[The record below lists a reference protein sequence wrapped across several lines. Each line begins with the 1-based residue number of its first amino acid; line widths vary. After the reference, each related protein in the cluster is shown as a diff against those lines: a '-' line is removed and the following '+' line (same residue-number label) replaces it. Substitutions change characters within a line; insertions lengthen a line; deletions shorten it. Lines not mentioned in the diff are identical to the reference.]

1 VREVGSSSFPFPR
14 YASSDEWRN
23 VRLTEALRAGPQWH
37 GDLLHDLVAR
47 LYPLPRS
54 ITGDAVR
61 ETLRIIAEHVPVTTT
76 EVPSGT
82 PVLDWTVPK
91 EWNLRDA
98 YIARDGER
106 IVDLHASNLHVV
118 GYSVPV
124 DARLA
129 RDELLPHLHSLPD
142 QPDVVPYRT
151 SYWQER
157 WGFCVPHRLVESLPD
172 GFYDVRIDAT
182 LADGALTYGEVTL
195 PGEVDDVVL
204 VSTHTCH
211 PSLANDNC
219 SGLAV
224 ATALAATL
232 AGVERRY
239 TYRFVFAPGTI
250 GSIVWL
256 ARNEDVAARVRHGLV
271 LSNLGDGGAF
281 TYKRSRRGN
290 AGIDRAAAHV
300 LSGYEGSTV
309 VDFSPYGYDERQYC
323 SPGFDLPVGSLSR
336 TPWGRYAQYHTSA
349 DDLSFVEPKQLE
361 GSLLTALEIV
371 DVVER
376 DATYVN
382 LSPKGEPQLG
392 RRGLYSSLGG
402 DPHARERE
410 IALLWVLNQSDGAR
424 SLLDIA
430 ERSRL
435 PFATVADAAEA
446 LLAAGLLA
454 PCDARS

>member
-1 VREVGSSSFPFPR
+1 
-14 YASSDEWRN
+14 
-23 VRLTEALRAGPQWH
+23 VRLPDVLRAGPPWH
-37 GDLLHDLVAR
+37 GDQLHDLVAR
-47 LYPLPRS
+47 LYPVPRS
-54 ITGDAVR
+54 ITGDGVR
-61 ETLRIIAEHVPVTTT
+61 ETLRLLAEHVPLTTT
-76 EVPSGT
+76 EVPSGSRA
-82 PVLDWTVPK
+82 LDWTVPK

-98 YIARDGER
+98 FIARGGER
-106 IVDLHASNLHVV
+106 IVDVRDSNLHVV
-118 GYSVPV
+118 GYSTPV
-124 DARLA
+124 DARMSLA
-129 RDELLPHLHSLPD
+129 ELRPHLHSLPD

-157 WGFCVPHRLVESLPD
+157 WGFCVPHRLLESMPD
-172 GFYDVRIDAT
+172 GEYDVRIDAT
-182 LADGALTYGEVTL
+182 LEDGALTYGEVVL
-195 PGEVDDVVL
+195 PGERDEVVL

-239 TYRFVFAPGTI
+239 TYRFVLAPGTI

-256 ARNEDVAARVRHGLV
+256 HRNEDVAARVRHGLV
-271 LSNLGDGGAF
+271 LSNLGDDGAF
-281 TYKRSRRGN
+281 TYKRSRRGD

-300 LSGYEGSTV
+300 LGAHDGSEV

-336 TPWGRYAQYHTSA
+336 TPWGRYPQYHTSA
-349 DDLSFVEPKQLE
+349 DDLAFVQPKQLE
-361 GSLLTALEIV
+361 GSLRAVLEII

-376 DATYVN
+376 DETYVN

-410 IALLWVLNQSDGAR
+410 VALLWVLNQSDGSR
-424 SLLDIA
+424 SLLAIA
-430 ERSRL
+430 ERSGL
-435 PFATVADAAEA
+435 PFAAVADAADA

-454 PCDARS
+454 PCGARS